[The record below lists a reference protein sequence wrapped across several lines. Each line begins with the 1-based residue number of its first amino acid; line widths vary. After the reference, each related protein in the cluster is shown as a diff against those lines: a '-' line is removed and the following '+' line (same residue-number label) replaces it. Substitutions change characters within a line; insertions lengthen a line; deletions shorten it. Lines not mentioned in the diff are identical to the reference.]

1 MGPMS
6 SPFSA
11 ASTNGA
17 DASLEGLTPV
27 AEFRSKKQ
35 AHAAISHL
43 SSSGVTVR
51 GITLIGEGVRVV
63 EQVMG
68 PVSYGRVA
76 LRGAMSGGWMG
87 LFVGLLL
94 TLTRDQQPVSWTG
107 AMFIGVA
114 IGMLVAVV
122 TFAIGNRKQRALS
135 ISNQVVPER
144 YVMCC
149 SAEQVHDVRS
159 ALTQLSDVPMRMIG
173 TGATGVAGPTL
184 GQAHGSDVGVAHD
197 QVSGGYR
204 HTPGSPVGSDSPM
217 PGQQT
222 PQGGHADGHVQTG
235 ERDGQVPATGL
246 TYGEALELK
255 RKEAQQQN
263 QSNNS

>member
-1 MGPMS
+1 MEPMS

-11 ASTNGA
+11 ASTNGV

-27 AEFRSKKQ
+27 AEFRSKKH

-43 SSSGVTVR
+43 STSGVTVR

-149 SAEQVHDVRS
+149 PAEQLHGVRS
-159 ALTQLSDVPMRMIG
+159 ALTQFSDVPMRLVG
-173 TGATGVAGPTL
+173 SGARAASTGVPSTECTTGDLSTGYSHRSDA
-184 GQAHGSDVGVAHD
+184 AAGSDAA
-197 QVSGGYR
+197 
-204 HTPGSPVGSDSPM
+204 VGSDGAMRVASDVLGQPKVEDSPGSGRQ
-217 PGQQT
+217 GQS
-222 PQGGHADGHVQTG
+222 PVA
-235 ERDGQVPATGL
+235 GL

-255 RKEAQQQN
+255 RKEAQRGQGN
-263 QSNNS
+263 SND